1 MFPISSLTNARII
14 YPKIDDQVSM
24 ASAASREA
32 DRLDRLE
39 TPARETERQKKQ
51 AEDEQ
56 ALQEKARLTNKPKF
70 HP

>member
-1 MFPISSLTNARII
+1 
-14 YPKIDDQVSM
+14 M

-39 TPARETERQKKQ
+39 APARETERQKKQ